1 LCVLTTLAKVKRQQS
16 LKMKNNLTTI
26 VIGAT
31 GLVGQALVNQLC
43 QDERYSKVICLVR
56 APLATSEY
64 HDPMH
69 KIEPLV
75 IDFSVLQD
83 YQGYFSVDHVYCCLG
98 TTLKKA
104 GSKSAFRRVDF
115 EYVHVCAQLARA
127 QRAKSFVWI
136 SSLGANAKSGN
147 FYLRVKGELENAILT
162 MPQLPNAAAVRP
174 PLLMGNR
181 KEHRPAEAWGIKIL
195 EGIAPLMKGPLAK
208 YRPVHVHQVARE
220 MINLQLF

>member
-1 LCVLTTLAKVKRQQS
+1 MGKLTA
-16 LKMKNNLTTI
+16 I
-26 VIGAT
+26 VMGAT
-31 GLVGQALVNQLC
+31 GLVGKALVNQLC
-43 QDERYSKVICLVR
+43 QDDRYHKITCLVR
-56 APLATSEY
+56 APLTTNNY
-64 HDPMH
+64 HDPML

-75 IDFSVLQD
+75 IDFTILQD
-83 YQGYFSVDHVYCCLG
+83 YQGYFTVDHVYCCIG
-98 TTLKKA
+98 TTMKKA
-104 GSKSAFRRVDF
+104 GSKSAFRKVDF

-136 SSLGANAKSGN
+136 SSIGANAKSNN

-181 KEHRPAEAWGIKIL
+181 SDHRPGEAWGIKIL
-195 EGIAPLMKGPLAK
+195 EGISPIMKGPLAK
-208 YRPVHVHQVARE
+208 YRPVYAEQVANE

>member
-1 LCVLTTLAKVKRQQS
+1 MSK
-16 LKMKNNLTTI
+16 LTTI
-26 VIGAT
+26 VMGAT
-31 GLVGQALVNQLC
+31 GLVGKALINQLC
-43 QDERYSKVICLVR
+43 QDERYDKITCLVR
-56 APLATSEY
+56 APLTANDY
-64 HDPMH
+64 HDPMQ
-69 KIEPLV
+69 KIQPLV
-75 IDFSVLQD
+75 IDFNILQD
-83 YQGYFSVDHVYCCLG
+83 YQGYFTVDHVFCCLG

-136 SSLGANAKSGN
+136 SSIGANAKSRN

-162 MPQLPNAAAVRP
+162 MPQLSNAAAVRP

-181 KEHRPAEAWGIKIL
+181 NEYRPAEAWGIKLL
-195 EGIAPLMKGPLAK
+195 ETLSPIMKGPLAK
-208 YRPVHVHQVARE
+208 YRPVHAQQVAHE

>member
-1 LCVLTTLAKVKRQQS
+1 MSKLTA
-16 LKMKNNLTTI
+16 I
-26 VIGAT
+26 VMGAT
-31 GLVGQALVNQLC
+31 GLVGKALVNQLC
-43 QDERYSKVICLVR
+43 QDERYAKVTCLVR
-56 APLATSEY
+56 APLTAKDY
-64 HDPMH
+64 HDPMQ

-75 IDFSVLQD
+75 IDFNILQD
-83 YQGYFSVDHVYCCLG
+83 YQGYFTVDHVYCCLG

-115 EYVHVCAQLARA
+115 EYIHVCAQLARA

-136 SSLGANAKSGN
+136 SSLGANAKSSN

-174 PLLMGNR
+174 PLLKGERN
-181 KEHRPAEAWGIKIL
+181 EHRAGEAWGVKIL
-195 EGIAPLMKGPLAK
+195 EGISPLMKGPLAK
-208 YRPVHVHQVARE
+208 YRPVHANQVAHE